1 MSETI
6 LITEQSNPRTAHI
19 DRMST
24 MEMLRIMNDENKRVA
39 VAVEEA
45 LEQIAPL
52 VDHIAGE
59 MKRGGRMFYVGA
71 GTSGRLGAV
80 DAAECP
86 PTFGVSPDCVTAVVA
101 GGSSVMLQANEGIE
115 DDRQAGGR
123 DIMQYHINDH
133 DTVIGISAAGGAQYV
148 LGAME
153 EAARAGA
160 KTASIC
166 ANPDTPMSRMADFA
180 VFVNTGPEAVTGS
193 TRLKAGSAQK
203 MVLNLISTSVMI
215 KLGNVYGNYMI
226 NLNPK
231 NEKLHRRAVRTVC
244 ILTDC
249 EEDTAQKA
257 LEAYGS
263 VRGAVDAI
271 TGQE

>member
-1 MSETI
+1 MNENV
-6 LITEQSNPRTAHI
+6 LITEQSNPRTAGI
-19 DRMST
+19 DRMPT
-24 MEMLRIMNDENKRVA
+24 LEMLRVMNEENKRVA
-39 VAVEEA
+39 EAVEEA
-45 LEQIAPL
+45 LGQIAPL
-52 VDHIAGE
+52 VDHIAE
-59 MKRGGRMFYVGA
+59 KMRQGGRMFYVGA

-86 PTFGVSPDCVTAVVA
+86 PTFGVSPDRVIAVVA
-101 GGSSVMLQANEGIE
+101 GGSSVMLHANEGIE

-123 DIMQYHINDH
+123 DIRKYHINAH

-148 LGAME
+148 LGALE

-166 ANPDTPMSRMADFA
+166 ANPDTPMSRAADFA

-231 NEKLHRRAVRTVC
+231 NEKLRRRAVRTVC
-244 ILTDC
+244 ILAECD
-249 EEDTAQKA
+249 EEEAKKA
-257 LEAYGS
+257 LEACGS

-271 TGQE
+271 KGR